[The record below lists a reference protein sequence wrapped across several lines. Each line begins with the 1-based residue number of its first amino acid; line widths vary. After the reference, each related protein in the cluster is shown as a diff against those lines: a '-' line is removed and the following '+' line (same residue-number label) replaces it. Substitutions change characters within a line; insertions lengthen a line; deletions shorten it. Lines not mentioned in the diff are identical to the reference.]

1 VTCAYDHPMM
11 PPVIVLVTYA
21 LAVARVTTL
30 ITHDEITRPVREALI
45 HRFNPIRRA
54 HRLAVYLLGEPDGD
68 THGCPWCVSIWVG
81 AVTAPIVWG
90 WGSSPLV
97 LIPMLGLAVS
107 QVTGMIYVHGRQ

>member
-1 VTCAYDHPMM
+1 MM

-68 THGCPWCVSIWVG
+68 THGCPWCVSIWVS